1 MRTVRQIAR
10 VTVAGL
16 VLALAPVPSFV
27 PAYLASSLSPFL
39 GFSFFFLGSALSPF
53 LGSAQA
59 QAQAQQVPDFG
70 AGPGGIPEA
79 GSAIAAD
86 QLADIFSKVGDQLLE
101 DCIFE
106 LSEEQVMVQ
115 YALVQAYVARGASG
129 TIARRLAA
137 AQIQPPKPSAK
148 CEQVRG
154 IRQVA
159 PPQQEARLEP
169 EAQPSPEAGASPEAP
184 VTSEPEVVVPT
195 PKAQPE
201 AEASPSAPDVQTL
214 TPEDRALAPEGIPVP
229 KPVPAPK
236 IAKAPEATQPAPE
249 ETQPEPQAAP
259 LPWST
264 TTEPVPK
271 AAQKPSVVALPKVN
285 APQPPAEPKGPQATA
300 PVMSVV
306 GKKPLP
312 QWDCAD
318 GVDYVTIH
326 LGGYERKLTG
336 GEICSPFQDVVS
348 ELPASATGFRLG
360 YTIKTGRLFVISDD
374 PQISGKT
381 IAWGL
386 SGRDVCRNNPDPD
399 CFAAKAVGPLPPGEY
414 TFAAGKEYRVSYGPR
429 TKRHVAGIFMTKLW
443 NKERFSPAHIAAIK
457 ARGNI
462 AIHMRLKGE
471 MSEACIGLEPKGWAY
486 VASLI
491 KDERATGLNAYIDEP
506 YPQVAEAPPVVVAS
520 GFSLTSLFK

>member
-1 MRTVRQIAR
+1 MRNIRPIALAA
-10 VTVAGL
+10 VAGL
-16 VLALAPVPSFV
+16 VLALAPVPSFLST
-27 PAYLASSLSPFL
+27 YLPS
-39 GFSFFFLGSALSPF
+39 FLGSSSFFLSSALSAF

-59 QAQAQQVPDFG
+59 QAQEPPDFG
-70 AGPGGIPEA
+70 AGEPGA
-79 GSAIAAD
+79 GAGMAAGE
-86 QLADIFSKVGDQLLE
+86 LADIFSKVGDQLLE

-137 AQIQPPKPSAK
+137 AQIQPPKLSAK

-154 IRQVA
+154 TQGGDPFGRG
-159 PPQQEARLEP
+159 PPVQEAALPP
-169 EAQPSPEAGASPEAP
+169 EAQPSPDAP
-184 VTSEPEVVVPT
+184 VSSEPEAIAPT
-195 PKAQPE
+195 PE
-201 AEASPSAPDVQTL
+201 AIPTPQGVPAPQAHEL
-214 TPEDRALAPEGIPVP
+214 TPEDRALTPEALEPTPEAVPVP

-236 IAKAPEATQPAPE
+236 VAKAPEPKAEIA
-249 ETQPEPQAAP
+249 
-259 LPWST
+259 LPWDT

-271 AAQKPSVVALPKVN
+271 KPSVVALPKVN
-285 APQPPAEPKGPQATA
+285 APQPPPEPKGPQATA
-300 PVMSVV
+300 PVMSVA
-306 GKKPLP
+306 GKKGLKK
-312 QWDCAD
+312 WDCAD

-336 GEICSPFQDVVS
+336 GEICSPFQDVVN
-348 ELPASATGFRLG
+348 ELPAAATGFRLG
-360 YTIKTGRLFVISDD
+360 YTITSGRLFVISDD

-414 TFAAGKEYRVSYGPR
+414 TFAAGKQYRVSYGPR

-443 NKERFSPAHIAAIK
+443 NKERFSAAHIAAIK

-486 VASLI
+486 VAQLI
-491 KDERATGLNAYIDEP
+491 KDDRATGLNAYIDEP

>member
-1 MRTVRQIAR
+1 MFRSEHMRSIRHSAR
-10 VTVAGL
+10 AAAAGL
-16 VLALAPVPSFV
+16 VLALAPL
-27 PAYLASSLSPFL
+27 PAFLASFL
-39 GFSFFFLGSALSPF
+39 ISSE
-53 LGSAQA
+53 
-59 QAQAQQVPDFG
+59 AQAQQLPDFG
-70 AGPGGIPEA
+70 AGPSPGA
-79 GSAIAAD
+79 GAGMAAD
-86 QLADIFSKVGDQLLE
+86 ELADIFSKVGDQLYE
-101 DCIFE
+101 DCIFD
-106 LSEEQVMVQ
+106 LSPEQVLVQ
-115 YALVQAYVARGASG
+115 YALVQAYVAKGASG
-129 TIARRLAA
+129 AVARKLAA
-137 AQIQPPKPSAK
+137 QQIQPPKLSAK

-154 IRQVA
+154 TRGA
-159 PPQQEARLEP
+159 EPPTQEARLEP
-169 EAQPSPEAGASPEAP
+169 EAQPSPEGP
-184 VTSEPEVVVPT
+184 VASEPET
-195 PKAQPE
+195 QPE
-201 AEASPSAPDVQTL
+201 AGARPAAPDVQTL
-214 TPEDRALAPEGIPVP
+214 TPEDRALAPEAIPVP

-236 IAKAPEATQPAPE
+236 VAKAPEPKALE
-249 ETQPEPQAAP
+249 AAP

-271 AAQKPSVVALPKVN
+271 KPSVVALPKVIG
-285 APQPPAEPKGPQATA
+285 PQPPAEKGPQSTA
-300 PVMSVV
+300 PLLSVAN
-306 GKKPLP
+306 KKPLP

-348 ELPASATGFRLG
+348 ELPASAAGFRLG
-360 YTIKTGRLFVISDD
+360 YTIKTGRLFVVSDN
-374 PQISGKT
+374 PQLAGRT

-414 TFAAGKEYRVSYGPR
+414 TFAAGKQYRVSYGPR
-429 TKRHVAGIFMTKLW
+429 TKRHVAGIFLTKLW
-443 NKERFSPAHIAAIK
+443 NKERFSAAHLAAIK

-486 VASLI
+486 VAQLI

-506 YPQVAEAPPVVVAS
+506 YPQVAEAPPIVVAS

>member
-1 MRTVRQIAR
+1 
-10 VTVAGL
+10 
-16 VLALAPVPSFV
+16 
-27 PAYLASSLSPFL
+27 
-39 GFSFFFLGSALSPF
+39 
-53 LGSAQA
+53 
-59 QAQAQQVPDFG
+59 
-70 AGPGGIPEA
+70 
-79 GSAIAAD
+79 
-86 QLADIFSKVGDQLLE
+86 
-101 DCIFE
+101 
-106 LSEEQVMVQ
+106 MVQ

-137 AQIQPPKPSAK
+137 AQIQPPKLSAK

-154 IRQVA
+154 TQGGDPFGQA
-159 PPQQEARLEP
+159 PPLQEAALPP
-169 EAQPSPEAGASPEAP
+169 EAQPSPDAPVSSEEPEALDP
-184 VTSEPEVVVPT
+184 DAGGGRPGVARRRIRSPAPEAVEPT
-195 PKAQPE
+195 PE
-201 AEASPSAPDVQTL
+201 A
-214 TPEDRALAPEGIPVP
+214 IPVP

-236 IAKAPEATQPAPE
+236 VAKAPEPKADLALPWDTT
-249 ETQPEPQAAP
+249 TQPEP
-259 LPWST
+259 
-264 TTEPVPK
+264 K
-271 AAQKPSVVALPKVN
+271 AAKTPSVVALPKVN
-285 APQPPAEPKGPQATA
+285 APQPPAEKGLQPKGP
-300 PVMSVV
+300 VLSVA
-306 GKKPLP
+306 GKKGLKK
-312 QWDCAD
+312 WDCAD

-336 GEICSPFQDVVS
+336 GEICSPFQDVVN

-360 YTIKTGRLFVISDD
+360 YTITSGRLFVISDD
-374 PQISGKT
+374 PRVSGKT

-414 TFAAGKEYRVSYGPR
+414 TFAASKQYRVNWGPR
-429 TKRHVAGIFMTKLW
+429 TKRHVAGIFLTKLW
-443 NKERFSPAHIAAIK
+443 HKERFSPAHLAAIK

-462 AIHMRLKGE
+462 AIHVRLKGE